1 MEIAATIIECLI
13 SMYFLI
19 RFLGTKNIKYKEMA
33 FAVTFLLLFAVN
45 FFLSELD
52 GWEIICVV
60 IFCFICF
67 LYSVIS
73 LHGSVFRKAFSC
85 ILIYLLLNIKSNF
98 LFNILAMSLNLEDV
112 SILFSN
118 TNIGLRL
125 LVLFLGQFSF
135 FLLVKIILS
144 VNHKFSYNFM
154 PLEWAF
160 IIFSF
165 VISSFIGTAIWYLN
179 IDYSQLGSAI
189 SLISTLGLIV
199 WNILL
204 FLLLQYLGKENLK
217 RKEAALLQIHEQESK
232 KLFEQM
238 GEQYT
243 EIRKIKHDMKGCI
256 DCSLRLLQDK
266 NYSEAEEYLKTFLS
280 EKTENIVSAVFTDS
294 SVINAV
300 INSKIAQCGKYG
312 IEYKC
317 EITKKLQ
324 AIPEF
329 ELSIFLS
336 NLFDNAIEACQSV
349 KENKYI
355 SLSIMDVKSY
365 LHIVMKNTIE
375 GSVLKENPDLNS
387 TKKDN
392 VEQHGYGLKSVRD
405 IVKKYNGSM
414 QINEQEGYFVV
425 DVILNMVQCEIS

>member
-19 RFLGTKNIKYKEMA
+19 KFLGTKNIKYKEIA
-33 FAVTFLLLFAVN
+33 FAVTFLLLFAVD
-45 FFLSELD
+45 FFLSQLD
-52 GWEIICVV
+52 GWEIPCVV
-60 IFCFICF
+60 ILCFICF
-67 LYSVIS
+67 AYSVIS
-73 LHGSVFRKAFSC
+73 LKSSIFRKVFSC
-85 ILIYLLLNIKSNF
+85 ILLLILLNIKSN
-98 LFNILAMSLNLEDV
+98 LVFNIMAMSLNLEDV
-112 SILFSN
+112 SVLYSD

-125 LVLFLGQFSF
+125 LVLFLGQFMF

-144 VNHKFSYNFM
+144 VNHKLSYNFM

-165 VISSFIGTAIWYLN
+165 FISSFIGIAIWYLN
-179 IDYSQLGSAI
+179 KDDSQLGSV
-189 SLISTLGLIV
+189 LYLTSTLGLIV
-199 WNILL
+199 WNVLL
-204 FLLLQYLGKENLK
+204 FFLLQYLGKENLK
-217 RKEAALLQIHEQESK
+217 RKEAALLQVQEQESK

-238 GEQYT
+238 GEQYN

-266 NYSEAEEYLKTFLS
+266 NYSEAEEYLKTFLN

-312 IEYKC
+312 IGYKC
-317 EITKKLQ
+317 EVTKKLQ

-375 GSVLKENPDLNS
+375 GSVLKQNPELKS
-387 TKKDN
+387 TKQEDA
-392 VEQHGYGLKSVRD
+392 EQHGYGLKSVRD

-425 DVILNMVQCEIS
+425 DVILNMVQY

>member
-1 MEIAATIIECLI
+1 MI
-13 SMYFLI
+13 SIYFLV
-19 RFLGTKNIKYKEMA
+19 RFLGVKNTKYKTMA
-33 FAVTFLLLFAVN
+33 FVSALLLLITDNV
-45 FFLSELD
+45 FLSQLD
-52 GWEIICVV
+52 GWEIPCVL
-60 IFCFICF
+60 IFFSICF
-67 LYSVIS
+67 AYSVVGLNGS
-73 LHGSVFRKAFSC
+73 LFRKLFSC
-85 ILIYLLLNIKSNF
+85 ILIPLQINIINIFVLNI
-98 LFNILAMSLNLEDV
+98 IAMSLNLEDITV
-112 SILFSN
+112 LHSGTYI
-118 TNIGLRL
+118 RL
-125 LVLFLGQFSF
+125 LVLFVTKFIF
-135 FLLVKIILS
+135 FLSVKIILS
-144 VNHKFSYNFM
+144 VSHKSGYNFTAI
-154 PLEWAF
+154 EWAF
-160 IIFSF
+160 IVIFFIVSW
-165 VISSFIGTAIWYLN
+165 FIGNAIWYFN
-179 IDYSQLGSAI
+179 RNDNQIEGAI
-189 SLISTLGLIV
+189 YLLSILGLIV
-199 WNILL
+199 LNVLL
-204 FLLLQYLGKENLK
+204 FFLLQYLGKENLK
-217 RKEAALLQIHEQESK
+217 RREMAMLQMHEQENK

-266 NYSEAEEYLKTFLS
+266 NYSEAEEYLKTFLN

-312 IEYKC
+312 IGYKC
-317 EITKKLQ
+317 EVTKKLQ

-375 GSVLKENPDLNS
+375 GSVLKQNPELKS
-387 TKKDN
+387 TKQDDA
-392 VEQHGYGLKSVRD
+392 EQHGYGLKSVRD

-425 DVILNMVQCEIS
+425 DVILNMVPCEIL